1 MRYIWRETRH
11 QCKQPAFW
19 VSVAVALLCF
29 FFEHR
34 DYYSFFL
41 EGSLIDRWDVYYL
54 FVMPFEYGL
63 FFYLVPMIAIPA
75 AALPVIDEIKSGAIR
90 LQLHRTNNWKYI
102 AQRLASCLLCT
113 ILPMLLGCLLYLGFA
128 MATGP
133 MIAEEESQRIQNF
146 IAVEAIQRMAFT
158 YNGIPH
164 YLFIIG
170 QATLSAGLWGM
181 IGVGIAL
188 VSLDKGTTLID
199 GFLLFWGL
207 DCLCYYLNLS
217 SWRPFTLFFTSIY
230 GSKGDI
236 WMPWLQTA
244 FLLGICLTADACLMR
259 YRCQRL

>member
-11 QCKQPAFW
+11 QCKQLAFW

-29 FFEHR
+29 IFEHR
-34 DYYSFFL
+34 DYYFIYLKGTLMHHS
-41 EGSLIDRWDVYYL
+41 DVYYQ
-54 FVMPFEYGL
+54 FVMPFEFGL

-75 AALPVIDEIKSGAIR
+75 AALPVIDEIKSGVIR
-90 LQLHRTNNWKYI
+90 LQLHRTSTWKYI
-102 AQRLASCLLCT
+102 AQRLASCWLSAM
-113 ILPMLLGCLLYLGFA
+113 LPMLLGCLLFLGFT
-128 MATGP
+128 MATEP
-133 MIAEEESQRIQNF
+133 MIAEEGSQPLQNS
-146 IAVEAIQRMAFT
+146 ISVEAIRRMAYT

-199 GFLLFWGL
+199 GFLLFWGS
-207 DCLCYYLNLS
+207 DCLCHYLGLT
-217 SWRPFTLFFTSIY
+217 SWRAFNLFYTSIF
-230 GSKGDI
+230 GGNGDI

-244 FLLGICLTADACLMR
+244 FLLGICLTADAYLMR
-259 YRCQRL
+259 YRYQRL